1 MIERV
6 PEEIERCMTYQKADE
21 GQLAAFE
28 LLRHKVV
35 ALGEEIV
42 LLCPDCGDR
51 DRALRQL
58 RDCRMWANSAIAH
71 KGRY

>member
-6 PEEIERCMTYQKADE
+6 AEEIEQVMTYQKADE

-28 LLRHKVV
+28 LLRKKIID
-35 ALGEEIV
+35 LGNEITLV
-42 LLCPDCGDR
+42 CPDCSDR
-51 DRALRQL
+51 DVALRRL

-71 KGRY
+71 NGRY